1 MNLSRDPYFIVGIK
15 GMAMANIAVIL
26 RSMGIEVTGSD
37 TPDTQP
43 TDTLLQQHGIS
54 WTEGFDPSD
63 LPQNTHNVIYAA
75 SHKGIKNPQVKEAQ
89 RRELSVIHQATLLGK
104 LMADFDE
111 SLAVCGCHGKTTTS
125 SLLAFALSHLKASP
139 SWLVGAPSFN
149 EYWGGAYEGQAYFV
163 IEADEYAIDPPH
175 DRTPK
180 LLSLHPD
187 YALCLNI
194 DFDHP
199 DVYKNLDATKDTF
212 QAFFHQTNKKVIGCG
227 EDGNTMDVLQ
237 STPKEKYVSYGF
249 DPRHDLVLSEIR
261 YEELSSSFRVTYE
274 GHDRGVFTTSLFGE
288 KNVLN
293 AGGVILLLFEL
304 GFTSDQVR
312 DAVRYFTGAKR
323 RFEFIANEN
332 GIYLFDDY
340 GHHPHELEALIQAA
354 RTRFPE
360 KRIILIFQ
368 PHTYTRTAQM
378 KGEFADVLSNSDLTL
393 LPPIFGSAREE
404 IQEAVSSHD
413 IVQAAQDVGT
423 HTIHAFDTNDDMLNT
438 LKKELKTGD
447 VVFTVGAGDVYK
459 MGDAVIEIMKQVQ

>member
-1 MNLSRDPYFIVGIK
+1 
-15 GMAMANIAVIL
+15 
-26 RSMGIEVTGSD
+26 
-37 TPDTQP
+37 
-43 TDTLLQQHGIS
+43 
-54 WTEGFDPSD
+54 
-63 LPQNTHNVIYAA
+63 
-75 SHKGIKNPQVKEAQ
+75 
-89 RRELSVIHQATLLGK
+89 
-104 LMADFDE
+104 MADFDK
-111 SLAVCGCHGKTTTS
+111 SVAVCGCHGKTTTS
-125 SLLAFALSHLKASP
+125 SLLAYALSKLNAKP

-149 EYWGGAYEGQAYFV
+149 EYWGGAYEGSSYFV

-199 DVYKNLDATKDTF
+199 DVYKNLEATKDTF
-212 QAFFHQTNKKVIGCG
+212 KAFFHQTNKKVIGCG
-227 EDGNTMDVLQ
+227 EDVNTMDVLQ
-237 STPKEKYVSYGF
+237 SFPKEKYLSYGF
-249 DPRHDLVLSEIR
+249 DARHDLVLSEIR

-340 GHHPHELEALIQAA
+340 GHHPHELEALTQAA
-354 RTRFPE
+354 RSRFPD

-378 KGEFADVLSNSDLTL
+378 KYEFAEVLSKADMVLM
-393 LPPIFGSAREE
+393 PPIFGSARE
-404 IQEAVSSHD
+404 QVQASVSSYD
-413 IVQAAQDVGT
+413 IVTAANKKNIHSV
-423 HTIHAFDTNDDMLNT
+423 HAFDSNGDT
-438 LKKELKTGD
+438 LQFLRKKIKPGD
-447 VVFTVGAGDVYK
+447 VIFTVGAGDVYK
-459 MGDAVIEIMKQVQ
+459 MGDAVIEVMKQVQ